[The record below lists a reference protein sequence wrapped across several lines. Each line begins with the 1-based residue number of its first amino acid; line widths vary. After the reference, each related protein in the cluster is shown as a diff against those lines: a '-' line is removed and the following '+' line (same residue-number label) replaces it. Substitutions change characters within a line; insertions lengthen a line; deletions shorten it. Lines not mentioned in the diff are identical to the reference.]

1 MYRIDNWINEGSG
14 RITELIES
22 QYISISTYR
31 PLSRSSYVNLPAEL
45 KSSKNGLINV
55 KNNDQKYF
63 LWCHVRHTNPVKI
76 HPERITKK
84 DK

>member
-1 MYRIDNWINEGSG
+1 MYRIDNWINEGS
-14 RITELIES
+14 RWITELIES

>member
-55 KNNDQKYF
+55 KNNDQKWF